1 MRKSLLLLAALLTSG
16 ALTGCSPNR
25 PPEVHLVPTDYQG
38 PLLVLYS
45 QAGYPSLPRSGD
57 SLVFDFRLSNV
68 LRTSS
73 ELATGSGPVSAF
85 QYYYVGPTGQRAHI
99 RKVADWPEL
108 QQCPPDEP
116 CLIITAGSVYASGA
130 VSEFVTSARNFDR
143 NEKLS
148 DRLTDS
154 LVHGDTVSAP
164 YKMR

>member
-1 MRKSLLLLAALLTSG
+1 MTERWLTLLLVIGIIGS
-16 ALTGCSPNR
+16 CSPNR
-25 PPEVHLVPTDYQG
+25 PPEVHLVPAGYQG
-38 PLLVLYS
+38 PLLVLYN
-45 QAGYPSLPRSGD
+45 QAGYPSLSRSGD

-73 ELATGSGPVSAF
+73 ALVTGSGPVSAF
-85 QYYYVGPTGQRAHI
+85 QYYYVGPTGQRARI

-108 QQCPPDEP
+108 QQYPPDEP
-116 CLIITAGSVYASGA
+116 CLVITAGSVYASGA

-164 YKMR
+164 YKMP